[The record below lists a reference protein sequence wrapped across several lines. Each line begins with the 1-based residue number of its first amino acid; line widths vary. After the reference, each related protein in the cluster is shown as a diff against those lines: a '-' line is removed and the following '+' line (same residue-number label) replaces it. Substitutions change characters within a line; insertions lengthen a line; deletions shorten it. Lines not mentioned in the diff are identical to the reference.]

1 MELRRTSCLLL
12 PNLLLRRSST
22 RARTFLVDGKWIS
35 PPRAVAHA
43 RCFLR
48 ETHEADIGKGTN
60 QLTEVLKKLEPGEF
74 VHGDIPPRNI
84 LVSKSEQA

>member
-1 MELRRTSCLLL
+1 ME
-12 PNLLLRRSST
+12 NGG
-22 RARTFLVDGKWIS
+22 DWIS